1 MYKFHCEHIKPMYG
15 DKGKLLFTDTD
26 SIMYEIKM
34 DDFYKDIS
42 PNVHDNFDKSNYSP
56 DHPSGIPTGINKKVI
71 GMFKDEAGGQ
81 QII

>member
-15 DKGKLLFTDTD
+15 DKAKLLFTDTD
-26 SIMYEIKM
+26 SLMY
-34 DDFYKDIS
+34 DFYKDIS
-42 PNVHDNFDKSNYSP
+42 PNVHDNFDTSNYSP